1 MRMNATMPKTKDRT
15 GCSYVEERGVDPVKD
30 RHHLRVAIS
39 GKGGTGKTTISG
51 TLARLL
57 AREGRSVLAIDGD
70 PNPNLA
76 LILGLARESVAEL
89 VGLPR
94 DLLGEEIDG
103 SGRRRLVLTT
113 APEELLREYG
123 AEGPDG
129 VHLLVMGKVDHAGAG

>member
-1 MRMNATMPKTKDRT
+1 MRKASTDRGT
-15 GCSYVEERGVDPVKD
+15 CPYVEEPGSGPDSDLRP
-30 RHHLRVAIS
+30 HLRVAVS

-76 LILGLARESVAEL
+76 FVLGLAGKAVDEL

-94 DLLGEEIDG
+94 DLLGEELDESG
-103 SGRRRLVLTT
+103 SRRLVLTT
-113 APEELLREYG
+113 APEALLQEYG
-123 AEGPDG
+123 VEGPDG
-129 VHLLVMGKVDHAGAG
+129 VHLIVMGKVDHAGAG